1 MKVIDQAATDEEI
14 ATVLAAKETMTD
26 SLGIMTHH
34 DAITGTAKQ
43 YVADNYLMRLAR
55 SKAENDA
62 MYATLL
68 GEASGLTGLKP
79 CDSNAL
85 TYATD
90 CGELGDQFSIAVY
103 NPAMSPQKGI
113 RIAADQAAYRVTTA
127 DGDEVPSDVLCYE
140 TVVRSGT

>member
-14 ATVLAAKETMTD
+14 ATVLAAKDTMTD

-68 GEASGLTGLKP
+68 GEASGLSDLKP
-79 CDSNAL
+79 CDSNAKVMH
-85 TYATD
+85 A
-90 CGELGDQFSIAVY
+90 A
-103 NPAMSPQKGI
+103 
-113 RIAADQAAYRVTTA
+113 RIGTWRIVGWWVILIGTA
-127 DGDEVPSDVLCYE
+127 QSQ
-140 TVVRSGT
+140 